1 MKQRRSGKS
10 KGFYYGAERM
20 MMLLSFILLL
30 SAFLITFAFGQNIIT
45 LTPST
50 TYQTWRGWGT
60 YLYACSDPGDCPL
73 AWPDR
78 NIPLWAERAY
88 DTAVNDLGITMLFLS
103 MFSNSQHTENYW
115 AEALSICDSKGW
127 SNKAC
132 WNAYQSNSGV
142 WRTNGRLGSIVA
154 NSSTFHWDCLDWQMN
169 TVGIP
174 LRRRILASGQKVLL
188 SARIEDR
195 GYGSSGVPSR
205 YGFCDY
211 PADYGR
217 FWVNFFNHMKNTYGF
232 VPDFIDIVNEPDT
245 AKGLAGFCWRSG
257 WTIGKIIKTVGETL
271 AKNSYHPKFFAPS
284 CMDTRNAVAYFN
296 DLWSI
301 AGAGRFIDSISY
313 HKYSG
318 NSSCT
323 AYDCSGSGCKD
334 IAAIG
339 TIVSRFGINS
349 SMNEMINSSYATL
362 HTDIKCGNV
371 SSWDGM
377 YALVGPST
385 GNGGSWM
392 IVTDDSKHA
401 LTLSDGAKL
410 IRQYS
415 KFIRPGAVRI
425 GANGTSTFDPVA
437 FINPGGGYVVVVKVT
452 SPGGKFSIEGL
463 PGGKYGIKYTIP
475 DGPYDQDLADQSIA
489 DRQNLTTKMI
499 QTGVMTIYRKPL
511 QIQ

>member
-1 MKQRRSGKS
+1 MKLL
-10 KGFYYGAERM
+10 FTII
-20 MMLLSFILLL
+20 LLSI
-30 SAFLITFAFGQNIIT
+30 FLTTFAFGQNTIT
-45 LTPST
+45 LIPSK

-78 NIPLWAERAY
+78 NIPLWAETAY

-103 MFSNSQHTENYW
+103 MFSNCQHTENYW
-115 AEALSICDSKGW
+115 AEALAICDTKGW

-132 WNAYQSNSGV
+132 WDAYQNKSGV
-142 WRTNGRLGSIVA
+142 WRINGRLGSIVR
-154 NSSTFHWDCLDWQMN
+154 NSSTFHWDCPDWQMN

-174 LRRRILASGQKVLL
+174 LSRRIIASGQKAWL

-195 GYGSSGVPSR
+195 GYGISGVPSR
-205 YGFCDY
+205 YGFCDH

-217 FWVNFFNHMKNTYGF
+217 FWLNFFNHMKDTYGF

-245 AKGLAGFCWRSG
+245 AKGPAGFCWRSG
-257 WTIGKIIKTVGETL
+257 STIGKIIKTVGDTL
-271 AKNSYHPKFFAPS
+271 ARNSYNPKFFAPS
-284 CMDTRNAVAYFN
+284 CVSTRNAVTYFN
-296 DLWSI
+296 DLWSVT
-301 AGAGRFIDSISY
+301 GARPYIDSISY

-318 NSSCT
+318 NTSCT

-339 TIVSRFGINS
+339 NIVNRFGIHS
-349 SMNEMINSSYATL
+349 SMNEMIKSSYATL

-371 SSWDGM
+371 STWDGM

-392 IVTDDSKHA
+392 IVTDDSNHT

-425 GANGTSTFDPVA
+425 VASGNSTFDPVA

-452 SPGGKFSIEGL
+452 SPGGTFLIEGL
-463 PGGKYGIKYTIP
+463 PAGKYGIKYAIL
-475 DGPYDQDLADQSIA
+475 GGSYDQDLADQA
-489 DRQNLTTKMI
+489 VAEGQNLTTNMT
-499 QTGVMTIYRKPL
+499 QTGVITIYRKPP
-511 QIQ
+511 QIK